1 MLSQDAYDGRVTGLS
16 RFDRRDRGVLQ
27 VTGTDRVDWLQG
39 LVTNDVRLVTPGHR
53 LYAAWLTPQGR
64 MITDLWLVGG
74 DTVLFLDVPAA
85 LAPALATRLDGLVFS
100 EDVQVT
106 DVSATMPVSEFIGA
120 TDAHGVSASGVAVSS
135 DVYGRPSVVVYGPWR
150 LVADE
155 QQLPQLREAEPS
167 RLEALDVL
175 RIEAGVPA
183 FGSDMDTDTIPLEAG
198 LESRAISF
206 TKGCYV
212 GQELIVRVTQRG
224 GGRVV
229 RHLAGLQLD
238 RPLSPDTPLPRDV
251 QVAGRS
257 VGRLTSAAWSTRLGH
272 AVALATLHR
281 DHLTPGHQV
290 EVADASGPVM
300 ARLVALPM
308 TEAS

>member
-1 MLSQDAYDGRVTGLS
+1 MWSQDAYDGRVTGLN

-53 LYAAWLTPQGR
+53 VYAAWLTPQGR
-64 MITDLWLVGG
+64 MITDLWLVGT
-74 DTVLFLDVPAA
+74 DAALLLDVPAP
-85 LAPALATRLDGLVFS
+85 LASSLAARLDGLVFS
-100 EDVQVT
+100 ENVQVT

-120 TDAHGVSASGVAVSS
+120 TDAHGVSVSGVAVRS

-150 LVADE
+150 PVADE

-167 RLEALDVL
+167 GLEALDVL
-175 RIEAGVPA
+175 RIESGVPA
-183 FGSDMDTDTIPLEAG
+183 FGRDMDTDTIPLEAG

-229 RHLAGLQLD
+229 RHLVGLQSD
-238 RPLSPDTPLPRDV
+238 RPLSPDLPLPRDV

-257 VGRLTSAAWSTRLGH
+257 VGRLTSTAVSSRLGC

-290 EVADASGPVM
+290 EVADTAGPIT
-300 ARLVALPM
+300 ARVVTLPM
-308 TEAS
+308 TGHS

>member
-1 MLSQDAYDGRVTGLS
+1 MSSQDAYETGVTGPL
-16 RFDRRDRGVLQ
+16 RVDRHDRGVLR
-27 VTGTDRVDWLQG
+27 VTGADRVDWLQG

-53 LYAAWLTPQGR
+53 VYAAWLTPQGR
-64 MITDLWLVGG
+64 MITDLWLVGT
-74 DTVLFLDVPAA
+74 DTALLLDVPAP
-85 LAPALATRLDGLVFS
+85 LASSLAARLDGLVFS

-106 DVSATMPVSEFIGA
+106 DVSATMPVSEFIGVTEA
-120 TDAHGVSASGVAVSS
+120 RGVSASGITVSS
-135 DVYGRPSVVVYGPWR
+135 DLYGRPSVVVYGPWIS
-150 LVADE
+150 VTDE
-155 QQLPQLREAEPS
+155 QQLPRLHEARPVG
-167 RLEALDVL
+167 LEALDVL

-183 FGSDMDTDTIPLEAG
+183 FGIDIDTDTIPLEAG

-229 RHLAGLQLD
+229 RHLAGLQLE
-238 RPLSPDTPLPRDV
+238 RPLSADTPLPRDV

-257 VGRLTSAAWSTRLGH
+257 VGRLTSTALSSRLGH

-290 EVADASGPVM
+290 EVADTAGPIA
-300 ARLVALPM
+300 ARVVTLPM
-308 TEAS
+308 TGHS